1 MTLFRFNLEIS
12 DAVKTERL
20 MLMPH
25 GENYSWSASPTSPAS
40 FSEEENQL
48 KADGL
53 RRRDRT
59 PFTHADAV
67 KDDRFNEMIMLY
79 LRDRSAK

>member
-1 MTLFRFNLEIS
+1 MELT
-12 DAVKTERL
+12 DGVKTERL

-25 GENYSWSASPTSPAS
+25 GENYSWAASPAS
-40 FSEEENQL
+40 PASPPSLYEEENQL

-59 PFTHADAV
+59 QFTHADAV